1 MPIVNTLDI
10 KDKISVNVGLFGHI
24 DCGKTAIAEV
34 LSEFVSTAGI
44 DAHPQ
49 SKERG
54 ITIDMGFTSLILDKF
69 LVTLVDLPGHA
80 DLIRTVVASI
90 DIIDCAIV
98 VIDAVHGAQ
107 IQTGEHL
114 IILES
119 LGINHI
125 IVALNKID
133 LISKEQLNPMIEKV
147 SIFFKS
153 TSFGSDVPIFAV
165 SAKNKNGFEKLKKGL
180 LDLLNKIKV
189 KRDKSNDLI
198 IPIDHHFPIK
208 GIGTIIT
215 GTILQG
221 TIRVNQNLNII
232 PINKSGR
239 VKSLQIF
246 KQDVDKAE
254 AGDRVG
260 IAIKG
265 LDYKA
270 VFRGCYVVSNKENF
284 ISGNLFKSK
293 IYINKYY
300 KASLKFG
307 IQTHI
312 TLGMNTIPAYIFP
325 FKEINNKFIAF
336 NPDENDVNF
345 DAIISTIE
353 PVLTKN
359 LVFLK
364 NKQSKNYEKFL
375 ISRLDLPATT
385 LRIVGI
391 GEIIEI
397 YEHLPILHKFKIKYG
412 IVKNSN
418 HPQGII
424 VNNLA
429 KSLTGAK
436 KIIGKKLERPF
447 DKVID
452 TFGTKGG
459 VVVSL
464 KEKKNKISNGDQV
477 ILKELRSFNI
487 KQGQTSNL

>member
-24 DCGKTAIAEV
+24 DSGKTAIAEV

-54 ITIDMGFTSLILDKF
+54 ITIDMGFTSLILEKF

-80 DLIRTVVASI
+80 DLIRIVVASI
-90 DIIDCAIV
+90 DIIDYAII
-98 VIDAVHGAQ
+98 VIDAVHGPQ

-133 LISKEQLNPMIEKV
+133 LISKEQLNLMIKKV
-147 SIFFKS
+147 TSFLKS

-165 SAKNKNGFEKLKKGL
+165 SAKNKKGFEKLKKGL

-189 KRDKSNDLI
+189 KRNKSDDLI

-221 TIRVNQNLNII
+221 TIKVNQNLNII

-254 AGDRVG
+254 AGDRIGV
-260 IAIKG
+260 AIKG
-265 LDYKA
+265 LDYKSI
-270 VFRGCYVVSNKENF
+270 FRGCYVVSNKENL
-284 ISGNLFKSK
+284 ISGNFFKSK

-325 FKEINNKFIAF
+325 FKEFNNRFIAF
-336 NPDENDVNF
+336 NPEENDVNF
-345 DAIISTIE
+345 NAIISTIE
-353 PVLTKN
+353 PVLIKN
-359 LVFLK
+359 LGLLK

-385 LRIVGI
+385 LRIVGV

-397 YEHLPILHKFKIKYG
+397 YDHPPKLHKFKIKKG

-429 KSLTGAK
+429 KSLAGAK
-436 KIIGKKLERPF
+436 KIIGKKLEQPF
-447 DKVID
+447 DKVFDI
-452 TFGTKGG
+452 FGTKGG

-464 KEKKNKISNGDQV
+464 KEKKTEVSNGDQV
-477 ILKELRSFNI
+477 ILKELRSFNL
-487 KQGQTSNL
+487 KQGQTYNL

>member
-54 ITIDMGFTSLILDKF
+54 ITIDMGFTSLILEKF

-80 DLIRTVVASI
+80 DLIRIVVASI
-90 DIIDCAIV
+90 DIIDCAII
-98 VIDAVHGAQ
+98 VIDAVHGPQ
-107 IQTGEHL
+107 IQTGEHV

-133 LISKEQLNPMIEKV
+133 LISKEHLNLMIEKV
-147 SIFFKS
+147 TSFFKS

-165 SAKNKNGFEKLKKGL
+165 SAKNKKGFEKLKKGL

-189 KRDKSNDLI
+189 KRNKSDDLI

-208 GIGTIIT
+208 GIGTVIT

-221 TIRVNQNLNII
+221 TIKINQNLNII

-246 KQDVDKAE
+246 KQDVSKAE
-254 AGDRVG
+254 AGDRIG

-265 LDYKA
+265 LDYKSI
-270 VFRGCYVVSNKENF
+270 FRGCYVVSNKENF
-284 ISGNLFKSK
+284 ISGNLFKSE
-293 IYINKYY
+293 ISINKYY

-307 IQTHI
+307 MQTHI
-312 TLGMNTIPAYIFP
+312 TLGMNTIPAYIYLFR
-325 FKEINNKFIAF
+325 EIDNKFIAF
-336 NPDENDVNF
+336 NPGENDFNF
-345 DAIISTIE
+345 NAIISTVE
-353 PVLTKN
+353 PVLIKN
-359 LVFLK
+359 LALLK
-364 NKQSKNYEKFL
+364 NNQSKNYEKFL

-385 LRIVGI
+385 LRIAGA
-391 GEIIEI
+391 GKIIEI
-397 YEHLPILHKFKIKYG
+397 YEHPPILYKFKIKYG
-412 IVKNSN
+412 VVKDSN

-429 KSLTGAK
+429 KSLAGAK
-436 KIIGKKLERPF
+436 KIIGKNLEQPF

-477 ILKELRSFNI
+477 ILKELRSFKI
-487 KQGQTSNL
+487 KQGQT